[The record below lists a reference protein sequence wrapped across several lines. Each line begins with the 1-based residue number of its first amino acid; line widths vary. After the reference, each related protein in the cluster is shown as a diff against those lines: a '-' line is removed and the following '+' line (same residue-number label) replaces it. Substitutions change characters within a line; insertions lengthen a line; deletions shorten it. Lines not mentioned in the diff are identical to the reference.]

1 MQWNRGGMLRIP
13 IQHRPAALTFA
24 DDDLQLEVLIDH
36 LGEVLPPKWSTQTH
50 TLLGSFYDQRRAF
63 KATVSRRRKS
73 TMKKKSGQAWR
84 IFLAF
89 FLAILLPV
97 DAADKIATPPDSKAR
112 GLLHLVLRKI
122 PQPTPHESRG
132 RSEKRENAARGEK
145 DFLHIII

>member
-1 MQWNRGGMLRIP
+1 MKPWRNATDTYTTPPSSPHVRWWW
-13 IQHRPAALTFA
+13 PAIRSSNWSSRWSFVTKVEHTDAHTFGIILWPA
-24 DDDLQLEVLIDH
+24 E
-36 LGEVLPPKWSTQTH
+36 
-50 TLLGSFYDQRRAF
+50 SFQSHS
-63 KATVSRRRKS
+63 VSQKEEHGAQ
-73 TMKKKSGQAWR
+73 KNGKAWR

-122 PQPTPHESRG
+122 PQPTPHEPRG

-145 DFLHIII
+145 DSLHIII

>member
-1 MQWNRGGMLRIP
+1 MEHTDAHTFGIILW
-13 IQHRPAALTFA
+13 PA
-24 DDDLQLEVLIDH
+24 
-36 LGEVLPPKWSTQTH
+36 K
-50 TLLGSFYDQRRAF
+50 SFQSLS
-63 KATVSRRRKS
+63 VSQKEEHDE
-73 TMKKKSGQAWR
+73 KKNGKAWR

-132 RSEKRENAARGEK
+132 GSEKRENAARGEK

>member
-1 MQWNRGGMLRIP
+1 MKPWRNATDTYTTPPSSPHVRWWW
-13 IQHRPAALTFA
+13 PAIRSSNWSSRWSFA
-24 DDDLQLEVLIDH
+24 TKVEHTDA
-36 LGEVLPPKWSTQTH
+36 H

-73 TMKKKSGQAWR
+73 TERKKTERHEGFFS
-84 IFLAF
+84 LF

-122 PQPTPHESRG
+122 PQPTPHEPRG
-132 RSEKRENAARGEK
+132 GSEKRENAARGEK
-145 DFLHIII
+145 DSLHIII